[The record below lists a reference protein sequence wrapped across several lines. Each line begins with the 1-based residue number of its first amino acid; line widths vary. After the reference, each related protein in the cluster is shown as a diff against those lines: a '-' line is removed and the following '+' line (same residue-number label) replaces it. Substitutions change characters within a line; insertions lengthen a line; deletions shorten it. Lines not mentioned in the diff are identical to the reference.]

1 MHVQEDPTSQLG
13 YLVSEE
19 GLSETPCLKRW
30 YMNCKGLCLHRH
42 MHRKQ
47 SHPYTTHKDKQEA
60 GKSERYSESSEGKAV
75 PFHSLTL
82 QVILCGD
89 TAPQGT
95 CTLTLFQERLVTLMD
110 LWLLCKGSWMIMQMI
125 QLQP

>member
-1 MHVQEDPTSQLG
+1 VHVQEDPTSQLG

-60 GKSERYSESSEGKAV
+60 GKSERYSESSEGKARV
-75 PFHSLTL
+75 LLRGLSFEPAL
-82 QVILCGD
+82 QKAQSPS
-89 TAPQGT
+89 TA
-95 CTLTLFQERLVTLMD
+95 
-110 LWLLCKGSWMIMQMI
+110 
-125 QLQP
+125 